1 MCLAERI
8 YQGKS
13 IVHDQGIPDAA
24 KLRLLLLL
32 SIKLNQGLV
41 QANSLESTDHLMGAT
56 SIDLTDR
63 TLPISIDDKTN
74 QVWPHVMTA
83 KVVQSL
89 AEMRLIQINVNENK
103 TFEILSRLLD
113 QTLAIRTVDA
123 SIAVVDVVILGLAT
137 WRSLKLHSFCGDH
150 LEGSQS
156 ERTCLNGIGGRD
168 DVGVGLADVGVWIW
182 VGESGCVRIQWPS
195 SDVNLLAKRNGVG
208 FEKSKTGMLVHF

>member
-1 MCLAERI
+1 MSTTR
-8 YQGKS
+8 
-13 IVHDQGIPDAA
+13 GIPDTA

-74 QVWPHVMTA
+74 QVWPHVMTS

-89 AEMRLIQINVNENK
+89 AEMRLIQINVDENK
-103 TFEILSRLLD
+103 TFEVLSRLLD

-123 SIAVVDVVILGLAT
+123 SIAVVDVMILGLAT
-137 WRSLKLHSFCGDH
+137 WR
-150 LEGSQS
+150 GSA
-156 ERTCLNGIGGRD
+156 EIIWNG
-168 DVGVGLADVGVWIW
+168 
-182 VGESGCVRIQWPS
+182 
-195 SDVNLLAKRNGVG
+195 AKVK
-208 FEKSKTGMLVHF
+208 EPVSMA